1 MTQAAN
7 TDPRHGR
14 AGRNPTRQFLDSLS
28 GNVDPGLFGRTF
40 PNRPPLTASDAQL
53 QALADAMK
61 DANPSDP
68 GGDSNIPSGFTYLGQ
83 FVDHDITL
91 DLTSIAEKQEDPLA
105 TTNFSTPRLDL
116 DNVYGLGPDGSP
128 RLDARDPANITQPGP
143 KLLIGKTGTTS
154 QVAGGISERPA
165 AQPRGPR
172 PDRRPSQRR
181 EPARGSSLS
190 SNSTTRSSTGL
201 PPAPIRR
208 HRASSSPRPAN
219 RLPGITNGWG
229 CTIGSSGSPKPGSSP
244 RSCTRGGSS
253 TGSTRCHTCRSS
265 SRQRL
270 TGSATAWCAKPI
282 ATITS
287 SPSAAWF
294 PRA

>member
-14 AGRNPTRQFLDSLS
+14 AGRQPTRQFLDSLS
-28 GNVDPGLFGRTF
+28 GNVDPGLFGRMF
-40 PNRPPLTASDAQL
+40 PNLPPLTASDAQL
-53 QALADAMK
+53 QALVDAMK

-105 TTNFSTPRLDL
+105 TTNFRTPRLDL
-116 DNVYGLGPDGSP
+116 DYVYGLGPDGSP
-128 RLDARDPANITQPGP
+128 QLYARDPANITQPGP

-154 QVAGGISERPA
+154 QVAGGVSERPA

-181 EPARGSSLS
+181 EPARCADAARFPQIPQQGRRQACLRPQSAGTGPALRRGPQTGYLALPMDGAARLGRADHRNRDRRQDPARGAEVLPVPQGAIHAGRVLGSGLQARPQHGARSL
-190 SNSTTRSSTGL
+190 
-201 PPAPIRR
+201 
-208 HRASSSPRPAN
+208 
-219 RLPGITNGWG
+219 
-229 CTIGSSGSPKPGSSP
+229 
-244 RSCTRGGSS
+244 
-253 TGSTRCHTCRSS
+253 
-265 SRQRL
+265 
-270 TGSATAWCAKPI
+270 
-282 ATITS
+282 
-287 SPSAAWF
+287 
-294 PRA
+294 